1 MVLLVEG
8 DGNLPPENC
17 RMTTRLCLTRNGRP
31 SGGLL
36 RSLSGALL
44 LVAGWISACSEPVVS
59 EFLARNETG
68 YRDDDGDRSDWIELH
83 NPDSTEIHLAG
94 WSLTDDRE
102 NLQKWVFPSIVLGA
116 GQYRIVFASGKN
128 RYQPGAPLHANFRL
142 RSEGEYLAL
151 ANPQAEVVFEFAPQY
166 PKQFPDVSFGM
177 GQRADS
183 EIVLLPIGAPA
194 RALVPVD
201 DRFSLRWTKVDF
213 DDGEWKLGR
222 TGVGYGYRDLV
233 GLNTQEM
240 RGENSTVYVRIPF
253 HLDALSDL
261 AQFILRFRYE
271 DGFVAYLNGRRIAS
285 ANAPPALAWNSAAV
299 ADRPDAEAQVPVD
312 INITTAG
319 QFLRVGNNVLAI
331 HGLNRTLNSSDIL
344 FLPELVAVK
353 KNNLQ
358 NQGFM
363 FSPSPMTPNR
373 SAVRGVLESPVF
385 LVSSRLFVG
394 NLEVRLA
401 KPNSAPEDAV
411 IRYTFDG
418 NAPGKDSPLYVQ
430 PLILDQTTQLRARL
444 LGSDGS
450 ASLIVGESYIQL
462 HREAANF
469 TSDLPLIV
477 LENFRSGRPP
487 QNAFQ
492 PGFMAVMERGADG
505 RSALSETPAI
515 STRVGLKVRGSSTAG
530 RPKPSLSLEAWDAYD
545 QGRGIAPLG
554 LPRDADWVLWGPYNF
569 DLTLMHNPFIYELS
583 NQIGRY
589 APRTRF
595 VEVFFNMDGGSLRSN
610 DYFGVYALTE
620 KIKRDGDRVDLEE
633 LFPEHDREPEVSG
646 GYLLKIDRADPGD
659 SGFRA
664 AGQTLRYVYPKEET
678 IEQPNRKSQKDYLD
692 RFFAEMDRALNGR
705 NFRDPQR
712 GYAKYIDVGGAIDH
726 HLLNVLALNVDAFR
740 LSGYMSLPRNG
751 KLTFGPIWD
760 FDRALGSTDGRDA
773 FPSAWRGSGQGGTD
787 FFNYPWWKRIFQDV
801 DFFQKYIDRFQE
813 LRRQQFSDSRINQ
826 IIDQMADELREA
838 QARNLDRWKQN
849 PRRRYGGSYQGEV
862 DRMKDWLAERIEFME
877 SQFVDPPIFRFRAA
891 GSSDPGNLLRLTSIE
906 GGDIYYTLDGSDPRK
921 PGGAVSRSARKYS
934 NPIALTESAKVT
946 ARVRNREHKSLT
958 GANNPPLSSQWS
970 GPVSALYSLDKR
982 PQPGDLRIAE
992 LHYNPL
998 PPNAKELESNPS
1010 LRARDFEFFELHN
1023 QTSQRLELAGLQIA
1037 EGVLFAF
1044 PSDNSNILNPG
1055 KSAVLVGNREAFA
1068 LRYGFV
1074 DALIVEYRGALD
1086 DDADEIQVV
1095 SADGIELIRAAY
1107 SDERHPASDGHG
1119 FSLAPLT
1126 TANPQMTSDSDWGVG
1141 SRMGGSPGMPNF
1153 LGTIQFAVRVNEVLN
1168 NSAPPEL
1175 DAVELANFGDETTSI
1190 GGWYLTDD
1198 LQVPRKYRIPAGTE
1212 MKPGSFLV
1220 LDETD
1225 FGQSTEENVGFRFN
1239 SLGEEVYL
1247 FAASDGELQGYA
1259 DGFRFHALPPGQTQ
1273 GPWMGTDGK
1282 RHIVTFQSPTLG
1294 AVNSEPLV
1302 GPIVISEIFAA
1313 PQREP
1318 STATESDFEFVEIV
1332 NIHSSAVA
1340 LRNLENRNV
1349 GWRFQGGIRF
1359 DFPAE
1364 WVLEPGERLLI
1375 TPFDPNAERRQLAAF
1390 REHWGISHSGKVAG
1404 PFLGRLENSGDSI
1417 LLERPDSQLSPEANQ
1432 AGEIPFALVDFV
1444 DYLVSDPWPM
1454 PASANESLQRIEN
1467 NRFGS
1472 DPSNWLYDSPTPG
1485 KPRKNRA
1492 PSILS
1497 IAIENDGVRLETAFN
1512 DAGKY
1517 SVQRSEQLNG
1527 QWEEMQQLVIE
1538 SETRS
1543 TVEVKAPSPQISQQF
1558 YRVVLLP

>member
-1 MVLLVEG
+1 
-8 DGNLPPENC
+8 
-17 RMTTRLCLTRNGRP
+17 MTTCRCLTRNRRLASGFLRFL
-31 SGGLL
+31 SGGGLL
-36 RSLSGALL
+36 IL
-44 LVAGWISACSEPVVS
+44 GWISVCAEPIVS
-59 EFLARNETG
+59 EFLTRNETG

-83 NPDSTEIHLAG
+83 NPDSTDINLAG
-94 WSLTDDRE
+94 WFLTDDRE

-116 GQYRIVFASGKN
+116 NQYRLVFASGKN
-128 RYQPGAPLHANFRL
+128 RSQLGSPLHTNFRL

-166 PKQFPDVSFGM
+166 PRQFPDVSFGRER
-177 GQRADS
+177 RADS
-183 EIVLLPIGAPA
+183 ETVLLPIGAPA
-194 RALVPVD
+194 RAFVPAD
-201 DRFSLRWTKVDF
+201 DRLSLRWTETDF
-213 DDGEWKLGR
+213 DDEEWKFGR
-222 TGVGYGYRDLV
+222 TGVGYGYRDLL
-233 GLNTQEM
+233 GLDTQEM
-240 RGENSTVYVRIPF
+240 RGENPTVYVRIPF
-253 HLDALSDL
+253 HLDALPDSDR
-261 AQFILRFRYE
+261 FILRFRYE

-285 ANAPPALAWNSAAV
+285 DNAPAALAWNSASV
-299 ADRPDAEAQVPVD
+299 ADRPDAEAQEPVD
-312 INITTAG
+312 INITAAG
-319 QFLRVGNNVLAI
+319 QLLRTGNNVLAI
-331 HGLNRTLNSSDIL
+331 HGLNRTLTSSDIL
-344 FLPELVAVK
+344 FLPELIGVK
-353 KNNLQ
+353 ANNRQ
-358 NQGFM
+358 NKGFM
-363 FSPSPMTPNR
+363 FSPSLRMPNR
-373 SAVRGVLESPVF
+373 PAVRGVLESPVF
-385 LVSSRLFVG
+385 SVSSRLFVDK
-394 NLEVRLA
+394 LEVHLA
-401 KPNSAPEDAV
+401 KPDSAPEDAV
-411 IRYTFDG
+411 IRYTLDG
-418 NAPGKDSPLYVQ
+418 EPPDEDSTLFAK

-444 LGSDGS
+444 LGADGS
-450 ASLIVGESYIQL
+450 ASPVVGESYIQL
-462 HREAANF
+462 HREVANF

-477 LENFRSGRPP
+477 LENFRNGRPP

-492 PGFMAVMERGADG
+492 PGFMGVIERGANG
-505 RSALSETPAI
+505 RSALAETPKI

-530 RPKPSLSLEAWDAYD
+530 RPKPSISLEARDAYD
-545 QGRGIAPLG
+545 QDRGIAPLG

-595 VEVFFNMDGGSLRSN
+595 VEVFFNMGGGPLRSN

-620 KIKRDGDRVDLEE
+620 KIKRDGDRVDLDQ
-633 LFPEHDREPEVSG
+633 LFPEHDREPKVTG

-664 AGQTLRYVYPKEET
+664 AGQTLRYVYPKEEI
-678 IEQPNRKSQKDYLD
+678 IEQPDRQAQKDYLNQ
-692 RFFAEMDRALNGR
+692 FFAKMERALNGR
-705 NFRDPQR
+705 DFRDPQR
-712 GYAKYIDVGGAIDH
+712 GYAQFIDVGAAIDH
-726 HLLNVLALNVDAFR
+726 HLLNVLALNVDALR

-787 FFNYPWWKRIFQDV
+787 FFNYPWWKRMFQDI
-801 DFFQKYIDRFQE
+801 DFFQKYIDRFQG
-813 LRRQQFSDSRINQ
+813 LRRRQFSDSHING

-849 PRRRYGGSYQGEV
+849 PRGRYGRSYQGEV
-862 DRMKDWLAERIEFME
+862 DHMKDWLAERIQFME
-877 SQFVDPPIFRFRAA
+877 SQFIDPPVFRSTGRAEKK
-891 GSSDPGNLLRLTSIE
+891 LLRLTSPE
-906 GGDIYYTLDGSDPRK
+906 GGDIYYTLDGSDPRE
-921 PGGAVSRSARKYS
+921 PGGEISQSAQKYS
-934 NPIALTESAKVT
+934 SPIALTESAKVT

-998 PPNAKELESNPS
+998 PPNAKELELRPN
-1010 LRARDFEFFELHN
+1010 LRARDFEFFELQN
-1023 QTSQRLELAGLQIA
+1023 QTSQRLELAGLQITG
-1037 EGVLFAF
+1037 GVFFAF
-1044 PSDNSNILNPG
+1044 PSDDSNILAPG
-1055 KSAVLVGNREAFA
+1055 KSATLVGNQEAFA

-1074 DALIVEYRGALD
+1074 DALVVEYRGALD
-1086 DDADEIQVV
+1086 DDADEIQVIG
-1095 SADGIELIRAAY
+1095 ADGVELIRAAY
-1107 SDERHPASDGHG
+1107 SDERHPATDGHG
-1119 FSLAPLT
+1119 FSLKPLA
-1126 TANPQMTSDSDWGVG
+1126 TANPQMLGALDWAVG
-1141 SRMGGSPGMPNF
+1141 SRMGGSPGMPNS

-1168 NSAPPEL
+1168 NSDPPEL
-1175 DAVELANFGDETTSI
+1175 DAVELANFGNETTSI

-1198 LQVPRKYRIPAGTE
+1198 LQVPRKYRLPEGTTME
-1212 MKPGSFLV
+1212 PGSFLV

-1225 FGQSTEENVGFRFN
+1225 FGQSTEENVGFRFS

-1247 FAASDGELQGYA
+1247 FAASNGELQGYA
-1259 DGFRFHALPPGQTQ
+1259 DGFRFRALPPGQTQ

-1282 RHIVTFQSPTLG
+1282 RHIVAFQSSTLG
-1294 AVNSEPLV
+1294 AANSEPLI

-1318 STATESDFEFVEIV
+1318 NTATESDFEFVEIV

-1340 LRNLENRNV
+1340 LRDLENRDV
-1349 GWRFQGGIRF
+1349 GWRIRGGIRF
-1359 DFPAE
+1359 DLPAE
-1364 WVLEPGERLLI
+1364 WVLDPGERLLI

-1390 REHWGISHSGKVAG
+1390 RNRWRISHSVKVAG

-1417 LLERPDSQLSPEANQ
+1417 LLERPDFQLSPEANQ
-1432 AGEIPFALVDFV
+1432 DGEIPFVLVDFV

-1454 PASANESLQRIEN
+1454 PASANQSLQRIEN
-1467 NRFGS
+1467 SQFGR

-1497 IAIENDGVRLETAFN
+1497 ISIENDGVRLEIAFN
-1512 DAGKY
+1512 DVGSY

-1527 QWEEMQQLVIE
+1527 QWKEMQRLVWE
-1538 SETRS
+1538 SETSS
-1543 TVEVKAPSPQISQQF
+1543 TVEVKDPSPLLSQQF

>member
-1 MVLLVEG
+1 MVLLVESYA
-8 DGNLPPENC
+8 DLLPENC
-17 RMTTRLCLTRNGRP
+17 RMTTGHCLTRNRRLAGGFLRLL

-36 RSLSGALL
+36 FGW
-44 LVAGWISACSEPVVS
+44 GWISVCAEPVIS
-59 EFLARNETG
+59 EFLAWNETG

-83 NPDSTEIHLAG
+83 NPDSKDINLAG
-94 WSLTDDRE
+94 WFLTDDRE

-116 GQYRIVFASGKN
+116 NQYKLVFASGKN
-128 RYQPGAPLHANFRL
+128 RSQLGAPLHTNFRL

-166 PKQFPDVSFGM
+166 PRQFPDVSFGRKR
-177 GQRADS
+177 RADS
-183 EIVLLPIGAPA
+183 ETVLLPIGASA
-194 RALVPVD
+194 RAYIPAD
-201 DRFSLRWTKVDF
+201 DHFSLRWTEADF
-213 DDGEWKLGR
+213 DDEEWKLGR
-222 TGVGYGYRDLV
+222 TGVGYDYGGLV
-233 GLNTQEM
+233 GLDTREM
-240 RGENSTVYVRIPF
+240 RGENPTVYVRIPF
-253 HLDALSDL
+253 NLDALLDWDR
-261 AQFILRFRYE
+261 FILRFRYE

-285 ANAPPALAWNSAAV
+285 DNAPEALAWNSAAV
-299 ADRPDAEAQVPVD
+299 ADRPDTEAQEPVD
-312 INITTAG
+312 INITAAG
-319 QFLRVGNNVLAI
+319 RLLRMGNNVLAI
-331 HGLNRTLNSSDIL
+331 HGLNRTLTSSDVL
-344 FLPELVAVK
+344 FLPELIAVK
-353 KNNLQ
+353 ANNLQ
-358 NQGFM
+358 NKGFM
-363 FSPSPMTPNR
+363 FSPSPGMPNHP
-373 SAVRGVLESPVF
+373 AVRGVLESPVF
-385 LVSSRLFVG
+385 SVSSRLFVD

-401 KPNSAPEDAV
+401 KPDSAPEDAV
-411 IRYTFDG
+411 IRYTVDG
-418 NAPGKDSPLYVQ
+418 ESPDEDSPLFAK

-444 LGSDGS
+444 LGANGS
-450 ASLIVGESYIQL
+450 ASPVVGESYIQL
-462 HREAANF
+462 HREVANF
-469 TSDLPLIV
+469 SSDLPLIV

-492 PGFMAVMERGADG
+492 PGFMAVIERGENG
-505 RSALSETPAI
+505 RSALSETPEI

-530 RPKPSLSLEAWDAYD
+530 RPKPSLSLEAWDAHN

-595 VEVFFNMDGGSLRSN
+595 VEIFFNMGGGPLQSN

-620 KIKRDGDRVDLEE
+620 KIKRDGDRVDLNE
-633 LFPEHDREPEVSG
+633 LFPEHDRKPKVTG

-678 IEQPNRKSQKDYLD
+678 IEQPNREAQKNYLNQ
-692 RFFAEMDRALNGR
+692 FFAAMERALNGR
-705 NFRDPQR
+705 DFQDSQG
-712 GYAKYIDVGGAIDH
+712 GYAQFIDVGTAIDH

-787 FFNYPWWKRIFQDV
+787 FFNYPWWQRMFQDI
-801 DFFQKYIDRFQE
+801 DFFQKYIDRFQR
-813 LRRQQFSDSRINQ
+813 LRRQQFSNSHINQ

-849 PRRRYGGSYQGEV
+849 PRRRYGRSYQGEV
-862 DRMKDWLAERIEFME
+862 DHMKDWLAERIQFME
-877 SQFVDPPIFRFRAA
+877 SQFVDPPIFRDRVRAE
-891 GSSDPGNLLRLTSIE
+891 PGKLLRLTSPE

-934 NPIALTESAKVT
+934 NPITLTKSAKVT

-998 PPNAKELESNPS
+998 PPNAEELESNPN
-1010 LRARDFEFFELHN
+1010 LRARDFEFFELQN
-1023 QTSQRLELAGLQIA
+1023 QTNQRLELAGLQIT
-1037 EGVLFAF
+1037 EGVFFAF
-1044 PSDNSNILNPG
+1044 PSEDPNVLAPG

-1086 DDADEIQVV
+1086 DDADEIRVV
-1095 SADGIELIRAAY
+1095 GADGIELIQAAY
-1107 SDERHPASDGHG
+1107 SDERHPATDGHG
-1119 FSLAPLT
+1119 FSLKPLA
-1126 TANPQMTSDSDWGVG
+1126 TANPQMTGDSDWGVG
-1141 SRMGGSPGMPNF
+1141 SRIGGDLGMPNSF
-1153 LGTIQFAVRVNEVLN
+1153 GTIQFAVRINEVLN
-1168 NSAPPEL
+1168 NSDPPEL
-1175 DAVELANFGDETTSI
+1175 DAVELAHFGDETTSI

-1198 LQVPRKYRIPAGTE
+1198 LQVPRKYRIPAGTTME
-1212 MKPGSFLV
+1212 PGSFWV

-1247 FAASDGELQGYA
+1247 FAASNGELQGYA
-1259 DGFRFHALPPGQTQ
+1259 DGFRFRALPPGQTQ

-1282 RHIVTFQSPTLG
+1282 RHIVAFQSPTLG
-1294 AVNSEPLV
+1294 AANSGLLV

-1318 STATESDFEFVEIV
+1318 SAATEEDFEFVEIV

-1340 LRNLENRNV
+1340 LRGLENRDV
-1349 GWRFQGGIRF
+1349 GWRIRGGIRF

-1364 WVLEPGERLLI
+1364 WVLEPGERLLAV
-1375 TPFDPNAERRQLAAF
+1375 PFDPNAERKQLVAF
-1390 REHWGISHSGKVAG
+1390 QKHWGISNSVKVAG

-1417 LLERPDSQLSPEANQ
+1417 LLERPDFQLSPEAN
-1432 AGEIPFALVDFV
+1432 EDEETPFVLVDFV
-1444 DYLVSDPWPM
+1444 DYLVSYPWPL
-1454 PASANESLQRIEN
+1454 PSSVNQSLQRIEN
-1467 NRFGS
+1467 NQFGG

-1497 IAIENDGVRLETAFN
+1497 ISIENDGVRLEIALTN
-1512 DAGKY
+1512 AGKY

-1527 QWEEMQQLVIE
+1527 QWEEMQRFVWE
-1538 SETRS
+1538 SETSS
-1543 TVEVKAPSPQISQQF
+1543 TIEVKDSSPQLSQQF
-1558 YRVVLLP
+1558 FRVVLLP

>member
-1 MVLLVEG
+1 MVLLVG
-8 DGNLPPENC
+8 SYANLPLENC
-17 RMTTRLCLTRNGRP
+17 RMTTGRCLTGNRRQAGRFLRLL

-36 RSLSGALL
+36 
-44 LVAGWISACSEPVVS
+44 LVWGWISVCAEPVIS
-59 EFLARNETG
+59 EFLTWNETG

-83 NPDSTEIHLAG
+83 NPDSTDINLAG
-94 WSLTDDRE
+94 WFLTDDRQ

-116 GQYRIVFASGKN
+116 NQYSLIFASGKN
-128 RYQPGAPLHANFRL
+128 RSQLGAPLHTNFRL

-151 ANPQAEVVFEFAPQY
+151 VNPQAEVVFEFAPQY
-166 PKQFPDVSFGM
+166 PKQFPDVSFGRER
-177 GQRADS
+177 QTDS
-183 EIVLLPIGAPA
+183 ETVLLPIGAPA
-194 RALVPVD
+194 RALIPAD
-201 DRFSLRWTKVDF
+201 DRFALRWTETDF
-213 DDGEWKLGR
+213 DDEEWKFGR

-233 GLNTQEM
+233 GLDTREM
-240 RGENSTVYVRIPF
+240 RGENSTVYVRISF
-253 HLDALSDL
+253 HLDALPDL
-261 AQFILRFRYE
+261 DRFILRFRYE
-271 DGFVAYLNGRRIAS
+271 DGFVAYLNGIRIAS
-285 ANAPPALAWNSAAV
+285 NNAPAALVWNSAAV
-299 ADRPDAEAQVPVD
+299 ADRPDAEAQEPVD
-312 INITTAG
+312 INIAAAG
-319 QFLRVGNNVLAI
+319 QLLRAGNNVLAI
-331 HGLNRTLNSSDIL
+331 HGLNRTPTSSDIL
-344 FLPELVAVK
+344 FLPELIGVK
-353 KNNLQ
+353 ANHRQ

-363 FSPSPMTPNR
+363 FSPSPRMPNR

-385 LVSSRLFVG
+385 SVSSRLFVD

-401 KPNSAPEDAV
+401 KPDSAPEDAV
-411 IRYTFDG
+411 IRYTF
-418 NAPGKDSPLYVQ
+418 NGKDPNEDSPLFAK
-430 PLILDQTTQLRARL
+430 PLILDQTTQLRAQL
-444 LGSDGS
+444 LGTDGS
-450 ASLIVGESYIQL
+450 ASPVVGESYIQL
-462 HREAANF
+462 HRETANF
-469 TSDLPLIV
+469 NSDLPLIV

-492 PGFMAVMERGADG
+492 PGFMAVIERGANG
-505 RSALSETPAI
+505 RSSLAEAPEI

-530 RPKPSLSLEAWDAYD
+530 RPKPSLSLEARDAYD

-595 VEVFFNMDGGSLRSN
+595 VEIFFNMGGGPLRSN

-620 KIKRDGDRVDLEE
+620 KIKRDGDRVDLNE
-633 LFPEHDREPEVSG
+633 LFPEHDREPNVTG

-678 IEQPNRKSQKDYLD
+678 IEQPNRKAQRDYLNQ
-692 RFFAEMDRALNGR
+692 FFAAMERAWNGTD
-705 NFRDPQR
+705 FRDPQG
-712 GYAKYIDVGGAIDH
+712 GYAQFIDVGAAIDH

-787 FFNYPWWKRIFQDV
+787 FFNYPWWQRMFQDV
-801 DFFQKYIDRFQE
+801 DFFQKYIDRFQK
-813 LRRQQFSDSRINQ
+813 LRRQQFSDSHINQ

-849 PRRRYGGSYQGEV
+849 PRRRYGRSYQGEV
-862 DRMKDWLAERIEFME
+862 DHMKDWLAERIQFME
-877 SQFVDPPIFRFRAA
+877 SQFVDPPIFRAA
-891 GSSDPGNLLRLTSIE
+891 GRAVPGKLLHLTSPE

-934 NPIALTESAKVT
+934 SPIALTESAKVT
-946 ARVRNREHKSLT
+946 ARVRNQEHKSLT

-998 PPNAKELESNPS
+998 PPNGEELESRPIFRS
-1010 LRARDFEFFELHN
+1010 RDFEFFELQN
-1023 QTSQRLELAGLQIA
+1023 QTNQRLELAGLQIT
-1037 EGVLFAF
+1037 GGIFFAF
-1044 PSDNSNILNPG
+1044 PSDDSNVLHPG

-1095 SADGIELIRAAY
+1095 GADGIELIRAAY
-1107 SDERHPASDGHG
+1107 SDERHPATDGHG
-1119 FSLAPLT
+1119 FSLEPLA
-1126 TANPQMTSDSDWGVG
+1126 TANPQMTSDSDWAVG
-1141 SRMGGSPGMPNF
+1141 SRMGGSPGMPNSF
-1153 LGTIQFAVRVNEVLN
+1153 GTIQFAVRINEVLN
-1168 NSAPPEL
+1168 NSNPPEF
-1175 DAVELANFGDETTSI
+1175 DAVELAHFGDETTFI
-1190 GGWYLTDD
+1190 GGWYLTDN
-1198 LQVPRKYRIPAGTE
+1198 LRVPRKYRIPAGTAME
-1212 MKPGSFLV
+1212 PGSFLV

-1247 FAASDGELQGYA
+1247 FAASNGELQGYA
-1259 DGFRFHALPPGQTQ
+1259 DGFRFRALPPGQTQ
-1273 GPWMGTDGK
+1273 GTWMGTDGK
-1282 RHIVTFQSPTLG
+1282 RHIVAFQSPTLG
-1294 AVNSEPLV
+1294 DSNSDPLI

-1318 STATESDFEFVEIV
+1318 TDATESNFEFVEIV

-1340 LRNLENRNV
+1340 LRDAKNRNV
-1349 GWRFQGGIRF
+1349 GWRIRGGIRF
-1359 DFPAE
+1359 DLLAE
-1364 WVLEPGERLLI
+1364 WVLEPGEHLLAV
-1375 TPFDPNAERRQLAAF
+1375 PFDPNAESGQLSAF
-1390 REHWGISHSGKVAG
+1390 RERWGISNSVKVAG

-1417 LLERPDSQLSPEANQ
+1417 LLERPDFQLSPEANED
-1432 AGEIPFALVDFV
+1432 GEIPFVLVDFV

-1454 PASANESLQRIEN
+1454 PASANQSLQRIEN
-1467 NRFGS
+1467 NQFGGE
-1472 DPSNWLYDSPTPG
+1472 PSNWLYDFPTPG
-1485 KPRKNRA
+1485 NPRKNRA

-1497 IAIENDGVRLETAFN
+1497 ISIENNGVRLEIALN
-1512 DAGKY
+1512 RAGAY
-1517 SVQRSEQLNG
+1517 SVQRTEQLNG
-1527 QWEEMQQLVIE
+1527 QWEEMKRLVIE
-1538 SETRS
+1538 SKTRS
-1543 TVEVKAPSPQISQQF
+1543 TVDLKNPSPPLNQQF